1 MKHVDF
7 VHLHLHTQYSLLDG
21 AIRLGE
27 LFQRAKSF
35 SMSALAITDHGNM
48 FGAVDFYKKAEA
60 HGIKPILG
68 CEVYVAPGSCSDK
81 SSRTGSDS
89 PYHLILLART
99 PSGYRN
105 LIKLVSRSYRQ
116 GFYRR
121 PRVDKSLLREHRDGL
136 IALSACLQ
144 GEIPQLINQER
155 FEEAIR
161 AAQEYASIF
170 SDGCFYLELQENGI
184 PEQTTANQGLLQ
196 IGKQLGL
203 PVVATND
210 CHYLDKKDVKAHEVL
225 VAVNTGKT
233 LSDSDRM
240 RFSTEDLYFRSP
252 EEMKTLFQDCPE
264 AIRNT
269 IEIAERCN
277 VEMKFGAYRF
287 PVFPLPETETPANC
301 IRSKAIEG
309 LQKRLSHHELRDTP
323 DFASVE
329 KVYCQRLEEELNV
342 INSEGFSS
350 YFLIVAD
357 FIQFAKDNRI
367 PVGPG
372 RGSAAGSLVAF
383 ALKITEIDPIK
394 YGLLFERFLNPERI
408 SPPDI
413 DVDFCMERRDEVIR
427 YVRNKYGE
435 NNVAQIITFGKMQA
449 KAVIRDV
456 GRVLNMPYKDVD
468 KIAKLV
474 PNTLNI
480 TLTAA
485 LDQEPALKKLRE
497 EDSQVDQLISFSL
510 VLEGLPR
517 HASTHAAG
525 VVIADRPLDE
535 YLPLYQDPKNGTLA
549 TQFSMNEVADIG
561 LIKFDFLGLKTLTVI
576 DKALALIKQGNEPV
590 EDINAI
596 PLDDPATY
604 DLLASGETEGVFQ
617 LEGSGMKELIIKMK
631 PESMD
636 DIVALLALYR
646 PGPLQS
652 GMVNDFIRRR
662 KKEESIPYLV
672 PQLKD
677 ILEDTYGVI
686 LYQEQVMKIAQVLA
700 GYSLGEADLLRR
712 AMGKKKFEEME
723 KQKEKFLLGTKKNK
737 IDPKKAEEI
746 FNLMANFAGYGFN
759 KSHSVA
765 YAVIAYQTA
774 YLKAHY
780 PVEFMAALLTCEMDN
795 SDKVIR
801 HISECRDRGIE
812 VLPPHVNESSRDFTV
827 SGNKIRFGL
836 AAVKNVGSAALES
849 ILKSRE
855 EGGRFLDIF
864 DFCERIDLRK
874 ANKKVVESLIKC
886 GAFDTT
892 GARRSQL
899 FAVYE
904 LAIERGQERQQEK
917 NGRQKSLFGIIES
930 ADSRE
935 RSTPGYPACEEWPEH
950 EVLAYEKETLGF
962 FISSHPLASYQKD
975 LKRLRCTG
983 TGEMQNRRDG
993 EDVSLAG
1000 VPVSINEIL
1009 TRKGERMAF
1018 VTIEDLHGSIEVV
1031 VFSELFRNSSPLL
1044 KSEQPLLIRGKVTMD
1059 ERTQK
1064 AKLRADEILPLSQA
1078 STILTK
1084 AVHVRLDLSQLTRLQ
1099 LERLRSIL
1107 RNHPGTCA
1115 AYLHLLIP
1123 ERSETIISLPEE
1135 FYLEPSEGLVRE
1147 VESLFGSTAISLL

>member
-1 MKHVDF
+1 
-7 VHLHLHTQYSLLDG
+7 
-21 AIRLGE
+21 
-27 LFQRAKSF
+27 
-35 SMSALAITDHGNM
+35 
-48 FGAVDFYKKAEA
+48 
-60 HGIKPILG
+60 
-68 CEVYVAPGSCSDK
+68 
-81 SSRTGSDS
+81 
-89 PYHLILLART
+89 
-99 PSGYRN
+99 
-105 LIKLVSRSYRQ
+105 
-116 GFYRR
+116 
-121 PRVDKSLLREHRDGL
+121 
-136 IALSACLQ
+136 
-144 GEIPQLINQER
+144 
-155 FEEAIR
+155 
-161 AAQEYASIF
+161 
-170 SDGCFYLELQENGI
+170 
-184 PEQTTANQGLLQ
+184 
-196 IGKQLGL
+196 
-203 PVVATND
+203 
-210 CHYLDKKDVKAHEVL
+210 
-225 VAVNTGKT
+225 
-233 LSDSDRM
+233 
-240 RFSTEDLYFRSP
+240 
-252 EEMKTLFQDCPE
+252 
-264 AIRNT
+264 
-269 IEIAERCN
+269 
-277 VEMKFGAYRF
+277 
-287 PVFPLPETETPANC
+287 
-301 IRSKAIEG
+301 
-309 LQKRLSHHELRDTP
+309 
-323 DFASVE
+323 
-329 KVYCQRLEEELNV
+329 
-342 INSEGFSS
+342 
-350 YFLIVAD
+350 
-357 FIQFAKDNRI
+357 
-367 PVGPG
+367 
-372 RGSAAGSLVAF
+372 
-383 ALKITEIDPIK
+383 
-394 YGLLFERFLNPERI
+394 
-408 SPPDI
+408 
-413 DVDFCMERRDEVIR
+413 
-427 YVRNKYGE
+427 
-435 NNVAQIITFGKMQA
+435 
-449 KAVIRDV
+449 
-456 GRVLNMPYKDVD
+456 
-468 KIAKLV
+468 
-474 PNTLNI
+474 
-480 TLTAA
+480 
-485 LDQEPALKKLRE
+485 
-497 EDSQVDQLISFSL
+497 
-510 VLEGLPR
+510 
-517 HASTHAAG
+517 
-525 VVIADRPLDE
+525 
-535 YLPLYQDPKNGTLA
+535 
-549 TQFSMNEVADIG
+549 
-561 LIKFDFLGLKTLTVI
+561 
-576 DKALALIKQGNEPV
+576 
-590 EDINAI
+590 
-596 PLDDPATY
+596 
-604 DLLASGETEGVFQ
+604 
-617 LEGSGMKELIIKMK
+617 
-631 PESMD
+631 
-636 DIVALLALYR
+636 
-646 PGPLQS
+646 
-652 GMVNDFIRRR
+652 
-662 KKEESIPYLV
+662 
-672 PQLKD
+672 
-677 ILEDTYGVI
+677 
-686 LYQEQVMKIAQVLA
+686 
-700 GYSLGEADLLRR
+700 
-712 AMGKKKFEEME
+712 
-723 KQKEKFLLGTKKNK
+723 
-737 IDPKKAEEI
+737 
-746 FNLMANFAGYGFN
+746 

-780 PVEFMAALLTCEMDN
+780 PIEFMAALLTCEMDN

-904 LAIERGQERQQEK
+904 LAVERGQERQQEK